1 MSPTFIGHEL
11 EKTDKVTKDKSFN
24 EEKETADSNL
34 RSALNFGSTI
44 RSMI

>member
-24 EEKETADSNL
+24 EEKETAESNEEK
-34 RSALNFGSTI
+34 
-44 RSMI
+44 